1 MPQSSEKCLNSI
13 LQKMFHLK
21 SLWQDTLPLSNYRRS
36 IGTILNAILEE
47 LIQNI
52 IGVEDITKDSA
63 TQITMLFS
71 NALDQVPNLFLLENN
86 SQETFK
92 EDVVRYVK
100 KWNRF
105 KVCTIVYN
113 FQFTR
118 KKIKIFNFTKKKFLL
133 RRN

>member
-105 KVCTIVYN
+105 KVHSRPEN
-113 FQFTR
+113 
-118 KKIKIFNFTKKKFLL
+118 
-133 RRN
+133 

>member
-1 MPQSSEKCLNSI
+1 M
-13 LQKMFHLK
+13 K
-21 SLWQDTLPLSNYRRS
+21 SLWQDTLPISNYKRS
-36 IGTILNAILEE
+36 IGAILNAILEE
-47 LIQNI
+47 LIQNV

-71 NALDQVPNLFLLENN
+71 NVLDQVPNLFLLENN

-105 KVCTIVYN
+105 KVHSGPEN
-113 FQFTR
+113 
-118 KKIKIFNFTKKKFLL
+118 
-133 RRN
+133 